1 MTRGREDNG
10 VRTGRR
16 EVKSGTDIAV
26 RDGTPQAAGG
36 TRHDR
41 CGSDGSIDAAARV
54 QRRRDND
61 ASIGVWS
68 AGRRRLVIIKTL
80 VEEN

>member
-16 EVKSGTDIAV
+16 EVKSSTDIAV
-26 RDGTPQAAGG
+26 RHGTPQAAGS

-41 CGSDGSIDAAARV
+41 CIAAAARV

-80 VEEN
+80 VEENLLK